1 MAKVT
6 KEEFEQMRVEMKEV
20 SRELINEV
28 GSYGKMDRI
37 YSFILLYDDSCAIV
51 FSPQKDPKARIGA
64 LIIKKQLFMAGPTSC
79 RMAGEYVVECF
90 QELLAKADAATQNDG
105 QYDYAED
112 GESEDDTD
120 TINDND

>member
-20 SRELINEV
+20 SRELVNEN

-64 LIIKKQLFMAGPTSC
+64 LVIKKQLFMAGPTSC

-90 QELLAKADAATQNDG
+90 QELLAKVDQPQEAEG
-105 QYDYAED
+105 EYDYENGEEAE
-112 GESEDDTD
+112 EDATTD
-120 TINDND
+120 DNE

>member
-1 MAKVT
+1 
-6 KEEFEQMRVEMKEV
+6 MRVEMKEV
-20 SRELINEV
+20 SRELVNEN

-64 LIIKKQLFMAGPTSC
+64 LVIKKQLFMAGPTSC

-90 QELLAKADAATQNDG
+90 QELLAKVDQPQEAEG
-105 QYDYAED
+105 EYDYENGEEAE
-112 GESEDDTD
+112 EDATTD
-120 TINDND
+120 DNE

>member
-20 SRELINEV
+20 SRELVNEN

-64 LIIKKQLFMAGPTSC
+64 LVIKKQLFMAGPTSC

-90 QELLAKADAATQNDG
+90 QELLAKVDSQPQEAEEEYN
-105 QYDYAED
+105 YDDSNEAE
-112 GESEDDTD
+112 EASTTD
-120 TINDND
+120 NNE